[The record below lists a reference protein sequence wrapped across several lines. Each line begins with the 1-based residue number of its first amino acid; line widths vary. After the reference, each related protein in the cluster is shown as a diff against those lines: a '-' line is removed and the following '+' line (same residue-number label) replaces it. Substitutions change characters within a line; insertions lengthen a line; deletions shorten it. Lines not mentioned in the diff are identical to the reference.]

1 MGYSSGGSD
10 EAGAYRGFAFHGVP
24 ARFDADIIEEW
35 IGVEFEYDLPPAPL
49 WPASRQ
55 GLVPEPAKIVD
66 TPGGKVTSKEVRI
79 IPPEVLGW
87 YAGQSKED
95 LEAQAREHGFAQI
108 SESALANA
116 AGQGKTEVV
125 RIMLA
130 AGITPDARTSAGGS
144 ALINAAATGQDE
156 TAMLLISA
164 GADVNAVDE
173 TNSSALLR
181 ATNRCGN
188 GELIRALIKA
198 GADVNVQAKGSATP
212 MMMATVMNCAENQKL
227 LRAAGAKE
235 WKPGQ

>member
-1 MGYSSGGSD
+1 
-10 EAGAYRGFAFHGVP
+10 
-24 ARFDADIIEEW
+24 
-35 IGVEFEYDLPPAPL
+35 
-49 WPASRQ
+49 
-55 GLVPEPAKIVD
+55 
-66 TPGGKVTSKEVRI
+66 
-79 IPPEVLGW
+79 
-87 YAGQSKED
+87 
-95 LEAQAREHGFAQI
+95 
-108 SESALANA
+108 
-116 AGQGKTEVV
+116 
-125 RIMLA
+125 MLA